1 MHNETNDR
9 PNDGAIV
16 PKKRN
21 YIPPRGIERACGGII
36 ESVKCLPYTDFVKT
50 AEEAVACDWDEK
62 QRKNLTE
69 AIKLNLVNQKEY
81 PFDLLQRKY
90 GLPCSRKIF
99 RREARRY
106 VQVLAKLCGFE

>member
-1 MHNETNDR
+1 MSDNKNDR
-9 PNDGAIV
+9 WDGV
-16 PKKRN
+16 RKKS
-21 YIPPRGIERACGGII
+21 YIPSRGIERACGGII
-36 ESVKCLPYTDFVKT
+36 ESVKCTPYTDFVKM
-50 AEEAVACDWDEK
+50 AEGCVACDWDEK

-99 RREARRY
+99 RREARKY
-106 VQVLAKLCGFE
+106 VQALAYFCGFE